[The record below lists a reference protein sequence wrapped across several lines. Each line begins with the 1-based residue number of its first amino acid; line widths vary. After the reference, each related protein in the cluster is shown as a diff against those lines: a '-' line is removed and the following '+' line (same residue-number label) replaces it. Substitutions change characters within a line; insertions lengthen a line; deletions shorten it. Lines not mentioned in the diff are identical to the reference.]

1 MQAPGKRG
9 TMTWE
14 GPLDRVDEY
23 TYEIPT
29 SYKDE
34 MRVPGRVFASE
45 GMLGQILE
53 DNAMEQV
60 ANVATLPGIV
70 KASMAMPDIHWGYGF
85 PIGGVAAF
93 DVEEGVISPG
103 GVGYDINCGVR
114 LLRTNLT
121 DEELEPKVN
130 ELIDTLFEYCPSGVG
145 EDSQVSFSTDELEQ
159 ILVEGVPRLV
169 KEGYGRKED
178 PTYIEHGGA
187 HPDARPEYTSD
198 KAKERGRTQ
207 IGTLGAGNHFLEIQ
221 RVGEIVKPDVAKAYG
236 FDEPGQVCLMIHS
249 GSRGFGHQVC
259 TDYLKRMERSREG
272 MADEL
277 VDKQLACAPF
287 QSDVGQHYYGAMS
300 AATNYAFSNRQML
313 THQARRDFED
323 VFGEGADRLGLDIV
337 YDVAHN
343 IAKQETH
350 EVHGEQREVVVHRK
364 GATRAFPA
372 GHLDV
377 SSAYRDVGQPV
388 LIPGSMGTCSWVLNG
403 EPGSMKHSF
412 GSTCHGAGR
421 KMSRTQAKK
430 TWRGET
436 LVEDLGERG
445 IKVKPASFRVAA
457 EEAPGAYKDVS
468 GVVDTCEGLGISGKT
483 VKLDPLGV
491 IKG

>member
-1 MQAPGKRG
+1 
-9 TMTWE
+9 MTWD

-23 TYEIPT
+23 TYEIPA
-29 SYKDE
+29 SYKKE
-34 MRVPGRVFASE
+34 MRVPGRVYASE
-45 GMLGQILE
+45 GMLDQILE

-70 KASMAMPDIHWGYGF
+70 DASMAMPDIHWGYGF

-93 DVEEGVISPG
+93 DVEEGIISPG

-114 LLRTNLT
+114 LVRTGLT
-121 DEELEPKVN
+121 ADEVEPKID
-130 ELIDTLFEYCPSGVG
+130 ELIDTLFAYCPSGVG
-145 EDSQVSFSTDELEQ
+145 EDSQVSFSKSELED
-159 ILVEGVPRLV
+159 ILTHGVPHLVEQ
-169 KEGYGRKED
+169 GYGWED
-178 PTYIEHGGA
+178 DPAHIEHDGA
-187 HPDARPEYTSD
+187 HPDAAHEYASK

-221 RVGEIVKPDVAKAYG
+221 QVGDIVRSEEAEAFG
-236 FDEPGQVCLMIHS
+236 FTEPGQIVLMIHS

-287 QSDVGQHYYGAMS
+287 TSDVGQHYYGAMC
-300 AATNYAFSNRQML
+300 AAINYAFANRQML
-313 THQARRDFED
+313 THQARQAFGD
-323 VFGEGADRLGLDIV
+323 VFGEGPDRLGMDIV

-343 IAKQETH
+343 IAKRETH
-350 EVHGEQREVVVHRK
+350 QVDGGERDVLVHRK
-364 GATRAFPA
+364 GATRAYPS
-372 GHLDV
+372 GHVDV
-377 SSAYRDVGQPV
+377 SGDYRDVGQPV
-388 LIPGSMGTCSWVLNG
+388 IIPGSMGTCSWVLAG
-403 EPGSMKHSF
+403 EHGSMKRSF

-421 KMSRTQAKK
+421 KMSRTEAKN
-430 TWRGET
+430 TWRGRT
-436 LVEDLGERG
+436 LVEDLGDRG
-445 IKVKPASFRVAA
+445 IKVKPASMRVAA

-468 GVVDTCEGLGISGKT
+468 GVVDTCEGLGISKKVT
-483 VKLDPLGV
+483 KLDPVGV